1 MSGKILTVV
10 SGAPSGALNVA
21 MTLANYFGTYFE
33 SKVLLRKYNRANLKD
48 VIVVK
53 DIFVLDYI
61 INLHK
66 EIKKIQPDLII
77 VHGYS
82 THLWT
87 KIAAAFNKVPLIHIE
102 HNIEKYT
109 MLRRWL
115 LQYLDR
121 YTLAYICVSQGVADY
136 LIEQGINKDKV
147 SVIYN
152 GIDIT
157 EFHKQKQPQP
167 QFTVGMTARFT
178 KQKDQ
183 LTLIKAIEYLVHNE
197 NLSVRLILQGD
208 GKQKKKCI
216 AYINKKQLGNI
227 IIFETGRLAELTP
240 RLDLF
245 VLATH
250 YEGFGLVVC
259 EAMAAHVP
267 VIASDVPGVNE
278 IIEPGKD
285 GYLVPDGDYI
295 ALAEQIRRCYWDR
308 QNNMEARQS
317 LIDAA
322 FQKVT
327 TKFSVEMMYSQYYQ
341 HIQRC
346 FSLSER

>member
-1 MSGKILTVV
+1 MSRKILTVV

-21 MTLANYFGTYFE
+21 ATIANYFGTYFE
-33 SKVLLRKYNRANLKD
+33 SKILLRKYNKANLKD

-53 DIFVLDYI
+53 DVFVLDYI
-61 INLHK
+61 MNLQK
-66 EIKKIQPDLII
+66 EIKRIQPDLII
-77 VHGYS
+77 AHGYS

-87 KIAAAFNKVPLIHIE
+87 KIATIFSRVPLIHIE

-109 MLRRWL
+109 ILRRWL

-121 YTLAYICVSQGVADY
+121 YTLAYICVSQGVANY
-136 LIEQGINKDKV
+136 LIEQGINKNKV

-152 GIDIT
+152 GIDIN
-157 EFHKQKQPQP
+157 EFHKQKQPQL
-167 QFTVGMTARFT
+167 QFTIGMTARFT

-197 NLSVRLILQGD
+197 DLSVRLILQGD

-227 IIFETGRLAELTP
+227 ITFETGRLAELTP

-278 IIEPGKD
+278 IIEHGKD
-285 GYLVPDGDYI
+285 GYLVPDGNYK
-295 ALAEQIRRCYWDR
+295 ALAEQIRQCYWDK
-308 QNNMEARQS
+308 QHNVQVS
-317 LIDAA
+317 QVLTDAA
-322 FQKVT
+322 FRKVT
-327 TKFSVEMMYSQYYQ
+327 TKFSVKMMCDQYCKR
-341 HIQRC
+341 IQEY
-346 FSLSER
+346 LVKT